1 MKGGKLK
8 LKVSSSVKQFQLK
21 AQKAWG
27 LEEWGGV
34 DDPDQQLVFFGL
46 FHDRDFEV
54 FHNFEGEKHVFW
66 CGGDIIRLLQDYERR
81 RVVKI
86 SKNTY
91 HYCENEVEAN
101 SLRQAGIEPQII
113 PSFLGDI
120 NNYPVSFKI
129 PTDGKWKI
137 WMNAHP
143 RREQEYGV
151 DYARQIVKL
160 MPDVEFHIYGVEK
173 EYEGKIRNDADDL
186 PNIIYHGLV
195 PEVQLDEEIKNYH
208 AGFRANEHDGLSE
221 VVVKAILL
229 GQYVISRL
237 EYNGVMFFSKLD
249 DIVYAIQL
257 LKLQT
262 EPNQARNL
270 WKLNNFPFIQ
280 R

>member
-1 MKGGKLK
+1 MAK

-27 LEEWGGV
+27 LTDWGGV
-34 DDPDQQLVFFGL
+34 DDPDPVLVFFGL

-54 FHNFEGEKHVFW
+54 FHNFKGTKHVFW
-66 CGGDIIRLLQDYERR
+66 CGGDILRLLQDYERR
-81 RVVKI
+81 RVIKI
-86 SKNTY
+86 SKDTF
-91 HYCENEVEAN
+91 HYCENETEAQ

-120 NNYPVSFKI
+120 NDYSDSFKV

-143 RREQEYGV
+143 HRELEYGL
-151 DYARQIVKL
+151 DYARQIAK
-160 MPDVEFHIYGVEK
+160 MFPDVEFHVYGVDK
-173 EYEGKIRNDADDL
+173 EYEGKIVNEADDL
-186 PNIIYHGLV
+186 IVFHGLV
-195 PEVQLDEEIKNYH
+195 PEAQLDADIKNYQC
-208 AGFRANEHDGLSE
+208 GFRANEHDGLSE
-221 VVVKAILL
+221 VIVKSILL

-237 EYNGVMFFSKLD
+237 EYEGAYFFSKLE
-249 DIVYAIQL
+249 DIIYAIQL

-262 EPNQARNL
+262 EPNKAREL
-270 WKLNNFPFIQ
+270 WINKLNNFPFLQ